1 MVDTSTNLIIIGLP
15 GSGKTTLM
23 ESPGLSLHRKFD
35 DVNKSHASMLDFRTA
50 VETHVPVA
58 VSDILFCDQ
67 GFLDRFIAK
76 LPRGFSFH
84 KIYFK
89 NDPGACI
96 KNAARRDRKHVDR
109 DIQMIYRLSP
119 NYHPPKEA
127 LSVFQHED

>member
-23 ESPGLSLHRKFD
+23 DSTELSRHRQFD
-35 DVNKSHASMLDFRTA
+35 DVNKSFESMSEFRAA
-50 VETHVPVA
+50 VEAQVPVV

-67 GFLDRFIAK
+67 GFLDRFVAK